1 MGRFAVFA
9 LVAAALAAGCGA
21 EDAAREAV
29 DPVADAAARTAAAGG
44 AQVDGVITYEIEG
57 ERIPST
63 MTGVVDFENGR
74 SRVVTRFRAFGAKV
88 ERESGFPDERIRDG
102 LAVYITT
109 PLLRDEIDERWAKVD
124 LEEMSDEY
132 GLDAEMLGSWDESS
146 PQSMLRVLEAA
157 GGARDAGRKRIGGE
171 LTTRYDAQISIERF
185 AELVAKDADPDFR
198 RGFVDGITEQMGSDT
213 VATSVWIDGDGLIRR
228 ERMEM
233 TMNIEGESID
243 ATLLMSFSDFSDR
256 HEVAVPDEGDVKD
269 VTLDWD
275 RYKVHFTG

>member
-63 MTGVVDFENGR
+63 MTGVVDFENER